1 MVAVLMVDVRKVR
14 MTVRQWLMG
23 MRVRVG
29 LATVPVKIVL
39 MLVMSIVYVAMGVC
53 DHLVGVQVLV
63 AFGQVQPDA
72 GSHQDRRQPEHQ
84 RRVIPERKYRD
95 RCTHEWRSRKIS
107 SGARAAQP
115 PQGKHEQHKTGA
127 VTE

>member
-1 MVAVLMVDVRKVR
+1 MVAVLMMDVRKVW
-14 MTVRQWLMG
+14 MAVRQRLMG
-23 MRVRVG
+23 MRVRMG
-29 LATVPVKIVL
+29 LATVPVEIVL
-39 MLVMSIVYVAMGVC
+39 MLVMRIVYVAMGVC
-53 DHLVGVQVLV
+53 DHFVSVQVLV

-84 RRVIPERKYRD
+84 RGVIPESKYRD
-95 RCTHEWRSRKIS
+95 RRTHEWRSRKIR

-115 PQGKHEQHKTGA
+115 PQSEHEQHKTGA